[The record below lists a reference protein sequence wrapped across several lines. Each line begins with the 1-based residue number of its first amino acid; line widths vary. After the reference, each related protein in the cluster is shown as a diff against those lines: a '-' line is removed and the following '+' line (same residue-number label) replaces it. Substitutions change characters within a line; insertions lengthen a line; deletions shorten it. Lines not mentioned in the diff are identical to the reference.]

1 MKANPVCTRTEQK
14 LRPFV
19 AHKPCHTVH
28 VGHVE
33 REAIIYR
40 RIITARMPVFPNQS
54 IVNGIDYVTIRDC
67 PQRNGSS
74 LRTDDASFIGLNPV
88 TGLIYA
94 QSWTCYVAYGSN
106 SLHMRNSNF
115 EVRLSAFLCVRK
127 YFEIKLADFLYAH

>member
-40 RIITARMPVFPNQS
+40 RIITTRMPVFPNQS

-74 LRTDDASFIGLNPV
+74 LRTDDASF
-88 TGLIYA
+88 YWFE
-94 QSWTCYVAYGSN
+94 SCYRFHIRPKLDMLC
-106 SLHMRNSNF
+106 SLR
-115 EVRLSAFLCVRK
+115 
-127 YFEIKLADFLYAH
+127 